1 MTLPELPRFDQ
12 LDVDNR
18 RVLVRVDFNVPL
30 RAPENGEGGQ
40 VVGDDTRIQA
50 SLPTLRE
57 LLRRNA
63 RLIVC
68 SHLGR
73 PDPKVG
79 FDPALSMEPIGR
91 RLAELLELEVRLPD
105 EVVGDGVTKLVN
117 DTRAGQVVL
126 LENLRFHPGE
136 ERNDP
141 EFARALAKLCDVYVN
156 DAFGASHRAHASVVG
171 VPEII
176 HDHAPGLLMTRE
188 LEALRKLVDQL
199 EHPFVA
205 LVGGAKVSDKIGILV
220 ALTERLKA
228 GDSIAIGGAM
238 ANTFLLARGASLG
251 ASRVERDRLN
261 DCKRV
266 FEKAA
271 ARDVHVL
278 LPVDLRCGSSLKD
291 DHAQVVAVDDG
302 VPEGRMALDIGAVTE
317 KQFAATIAKAK
328 TLFWNGPMGVFENP
342 AFASGTMAMARAVAG
357 CPGYTVVGGGDS
369 VAALNESGLAD
380 KVDHV
385 STGGGASL
393 EFVEGRELPGVLAL
407 APWVDPTFRGERDR
421 SEET

>member
-1 MTLPELPRFDQ
+1 MPLPVLPRFDE

-30 RAPENGEGGQ
+30 TTEGGVQ

-50 SLPTLRE
+50 ALPTLRE
-57 LLRRNA
+57 LLRRDA

-73 PDPKVG
+73 PDPEVG
-79 FDPALSMEPIGR
+79 FDPALSMEPIAV
-91 RLAELLELEVRLPD
+91 RLAELLGVDIRLPD

-156 DAFGASHRAHASVVG
+156 DAFGASHRAHASIVG
-171 VPEII
+171 VPELV

-188 LEALRKLVDQL
+188 LEALSRLVDDL
-199 EHPFVA
+199 ERPFVA
-205 LVGGAKVSDKIGILV
+205 LVGGAKVSDKLGVLV
-220 ALTERLKA
+220 ALTERLAA
-228 GDSIAIGGAM
+228 GDAILIGGAM

-251 ASRVERDRLN
+251 SSRVERDRLN
-261 DCKRV
+261 DCRRV

-271 ARDVHVL
+271 ARDVDVM
-278 LPVDLRCGSSLKD
+278 LPVDLRFGESLTD
-291 DHAQVVAVDDG
+291 AQAQIVAVDNG
-302 VPEGRMALDIGAVTE
+302 VPEGRMALDIGPVTE
-317 KQFAATIAKAK
+317 RHFAARVAKAK

-342 AFASGTMAMARAVAG
+342 AFASGTMAMVTAVAN
-357 CPGYTVVGGGDS
+357 CPGYTLVGGGDS
-369 VAALNESGLAD
+369 VAALNVAGKASAI
-380 KVDHV
+380 DHV

-393 EFVEGRELPGVLAL
+393 EFIEGRELPGVLAL
-407 APWVDPTFRGERDR
+407 APWTDPTFRG
-421 SEET
+421 SEEP